1 MKARLAVEFPILSQ
15 TSDSDKVVLLQLRDL
30 MPLDYAYLEIGSFM
44 GGSLVPFLR
53 DPRCKHIL
61 SVDVREQIVSDER
74 GIKYDFKGMPVE
86 SMLAE
91 LAKNGVNTDKLKTFG
106 GSIDQYGIGGV
117 SLYDLVF
124 IDGEH
129 TDVACFRDFVWSMKD
144 VKHDVIVAF
153 HDSTLIHKALQINQ
167 EYLRVRGWSFK
178 FFKVHGSEIAMLC
191 FGKYADMVLPFEV
204 EPDMPAFYRE
214 AEKVLLSHAL
224 QFRIDAERKVTDAL
238 VMAAF

>member
-1 MKARLAVEFPILSQ
+1 MKAKLAIEFPILSQ
-15 TSDSDKVVLLQLRDL
+15 TSDSDKAVLLQLRDL
-30 MPLDYAYLEIGSFM
+30 MPSGYRYLEIGSFM

-53 DPRCKHIL
+53 DPKCMHIL
-61 SVDVREQIVSDER
+61 SVDLREQIVPDER
-74 GIKYDFKGMPVE
+74 GIKYDFKGMPLQ
-86 SMLAE
+86 SMLNE
-91 LAKNGVNTDKLKTFG
+91 LGKNGVDCTKLQNFDG
-106 GSIDQYGIGGV
+106 PIDQCPHLGV
-117 SLYDLVF
+117 QYDLVF

-129 TDVACFRDFVWSMKD
+129 TDVACFRDFVHALKR
-144 VKHDVIVAF
+144 VKPDSIVAF

-167 EYLRVRGWSFK
+167 EHLRAVGIDFK
-178 FFKVHGSEIAMLC
+178 FFKVHGSEIAMICL
-191 FGKYADMVLPFEV
+191 GSYARAELPFEV